1 MDASKGRDGASTQ
14 ASVVDLGPETS
25 TWDDFVSRSNPGSY
39 LQTSAWAQVKARN
52 GWTPMR
58 FIGSSFVEAVAS
70 RRSRSVRSNRR
81 RLRRDRRFGR
91 RRTRGTTEES
101 AFGAQIL
108 VRKPRLFPWAFAYA
122 PRGPVFERWNP
133 ATLDAFTVALR
144 DALASGPARISHVRI
159 EPEIEMNG
167 PWDVEGEFR
176 HALRRDGWRVG
187 TPIQPLRT
195 RQVDLRADETA
206 LWGDLRKKW
215 RQYVN
220 KARKSEVRVV
230 DATSDRLPEFYS
242 IYRETAKRAGFV
254 IRTYESYLGVWKAF
268 ARLGMARLL
277 MAEGPDGVGLATLF
291 LLRVG
296 DRVIEPYGG
305 MTEAGAESRA
315 NYLLKWEAIRTSREQ
330 GADELRHVG
339 PVPRRASSNSRPVS
353 AAAKSGTSGRG
364 TSSSTPPAGW
374 RSTAPRWS
382 RIELPPGDT
391 VSGTFGAGD
400 WCRPT
405 RRASDLSR
413 RRDRSRRDRRGA
425 TRFAGGAARG
435 GRAHSPT
442 LPRGADRAVGCVGSA
457 STGSVV

>member
-1 MDASKGRDGASTQ
+1 MAEEFAMDALKGRVGASTQ
-14 ASVVDLGPETS
+14 ASVVDLGPKTS

-58 FIGSSFVEAVAS
+58 FIGSSFVEAVVSGGAD
-70 RRSRSVRSNRR
+70 RSEGIADDSGEISVSAGDEPRE
-81 RLRRDRRFGR
+81 
-91 RRTRGTTEES
+91 TTEET

-108 VRKPRLFPWAFAYA
+108 IRKPRLFPWAFAYA

-195 RQVDLRADETA
+195 RQVDLKADETA

-230 DATSDRLPEFYS
+230 DSTSDRLPEFYS

-254 IRTYESYLGVWKAF
+254 TRTYESYLGVWEAF

-330 GADELRHVG
+330 GAKSYDMWGLSHEGIEHFKTGFGGREIRYVGAWDLVLDPAGRLAFDSAQVVQDRIAAWRHGIRNV
-339 PVPRRASSNSRPVS
+339 RR
-353 AAAKSGTSGRG
+353 GRLV
-364 TSSSTPPAGW
+364 PPA
-374 RSTAPRWS
+374 
-382 RIELPPGDT
+382 E
-391 VSGTFGAGD
+391 
-400 WCRPT
+400 
-405 RRASDLSR
+405 
-413 RRDRSRRDRRGA
+413 
-425 TRFAGGAARG
+425 
-435 GRAHSPT
+435 
-442 LPRGADRAVGCVGSA
+442 VGE
-457 STGSVV
+457 